1 MVWLNAMGTIESSLR
16 NCLDAAFGF
25 AEIEPFFR
33 PFRALTRH
41 SRPHTRGF
49 VPRPIMTPD
58 TVVVAN
64 PDAMTSSVGIETVIL
79 HFTAGTYFGLDEVGT
94 RIWQLV
100 QERRS
105 VREIR
110 DALLEEY
117 DVDEARCDR
126 AVHSLLASLAEHG
139 LITVDVPSAA

>member
-1 MVWLNAMGTIESSLR
+1 
-16 NCLDAAFGF
+16 
-25 AEIEPFFR
+25 
-33 PFRALTRH
+33 
-41 SRPHTRGF
+41 
-49 VPRPIMTPD
+49 MTPD

-105 VREIR
+105 VQEIR

-117 DVDEARCDR
+117 DVDEERCDR
-126 AVHSLLASLAEHG
+126 AVRSLLASLAEHG
-139 LITVDVPSAA
+139 LVTVDAPSAA

>member
-1 MVWLNAMGTIESSLR
+1 
-16 NCLDAAFGF
+16 
-25 AEIEPFFR
+25 
-33 PFRALTRH
+33 
-41 SRPHTRGF
+41 
-49 VPRPIMTPD
+49 MTPD

-100 QERRS
+100 QDRRS

-110 DALLEEY
+110 DALLAEF
-117 DVDEARCDR
+117 DVDAERCER
-126 AVHSLLASLAEHG
+126 AVSALLASLAEHG
-139 LITVDVPSAA
+139 LVSIDAPAAA

>member
-1 MVWLNAMGTIESSLR
+1 MS
-16 NCLDAAFGF
+16 
-25 AEIEPFFR
+25 
-33 PFRALTRH
+33 
-41 SRPHTRGF
+41 
-49 VPRPIMTPD
+49 PD

-100 QERRS
+100 QTPRS

-110 DALLEEY
+110 DTLLEEY
-117 DVDEARCDR
+117 DVEEERCER

-139 LITVDVPSAA
+139 LITTDAPAAS

>member
-1 MVWLNAMGTIESSLR
+1 
-16 NCLDAAFGF
+16 
-25 AEIEPFFR
+25 
-33 PFRALTRH
+33 
-41 SRPHTRGF
+41 
-49 VPRPIMTPD
+49 MTPD

-110 DALLEEY
+110 GALLEEY
-117 DVDEARCDR
+117 DVDEERCDR

-139 LITVDVPSAA
+139 LITIDAPSAA

>member
-1 MVWLNAMGTIESSLR
+1 MA
-16 NCLDAAFGF
+16 
-25 AEIEPFFR
+25 
-33 PFRALTRH
+33 
-41 SRPHTRGF
+41 
-49 VPRPIMTPD
+49 PD

-64 PDAMTSSVGIETVIL
+64 PDAMSSSVGIETVIL

-117 DVDEARCDR
+117 DVDEERCDQ
-126 AVHSLLASLAEHG
+126 AVRSLLTSMAKHG
-139 LITVDVPSAA
+139 LITVDAPAAS

>member
-1 MVWLNAMGTIESSLR
+1 
-16 NCLDAAFGF
+16 
-25 AEIEPFFR
+25 
-33 PFRALTRH
+33 
-41 SRPHTRGF
+41 
-49 VPRPIMTPD
+49 MTPD

-94 RIWQLV
+94 RIWELV

-117 DVDEARCDR
+117 DVDEERCDQ
-126 AVHSLLASLAEHG
+126 AVRSLLASLAEHG
-139 LITVDVPSAA
+139 LITVDAPSAA